1 MWLEEKPEHR
11 VNHLRAEEIIN
22 SQAQMVATS
31 CPFCLTMLQDGLR
44 DKGAEKVKVLD
55 VAQILAEG
63 MNRERE

>member
-1 MWLEEKPEHR
+1 
-11 VNHLRAEEIIN
+11 
-22 SQAQMVATS
+22 
-31 CPFCLTMLQDGLR
+31 MLQDGLR